1 MLIFFDFK
9 IVLFAEVKDIL
20 LNRIEHEYICCNAT
34 DLVSNGRF

>member
-9 IVLFAEVKDIL
+9 IVLFAEVKDVL
-20 LNRIEHEYICCNAT
+20 LNRIEHEYICCNT